1 MFVRVF
7 AFQQWGMK
15 FDIFQMLQMDRIE
28 IVKTRYSLFLLVSNE
43 VIYAEDVRFSHQSV
57 IYLG

>member
-1 MFVRVF
+1 
-7 AFQQWGMK
+7 
-15 FDIFQMLQMDRIE
+15 MLQMDRIE

-57 IYLG
+57 IYLGEK